1 MGGERVANFYFAKNI
16 QNKTNLLSSTLTDV
30 SIILKRANDWKS
42 CVPTAPGSGWQ
53 SLSPYAPAPSAGAA
67 LSPAQVQRSPDKCI
81 LGWNQEGN
89 CLGPWEP
96 HSPLVPPASNL
107 RSLGLKVT

>member
-53 SLSPYAPAPSAGAA
+53 ESVSLRSGAQRWSSPVTGPGAA
-67 LSPAQVQRSPDKCI
+67 QPR
-81 LGWNQEGN
+81 
-89 CLGPWEP
+89 
-96 HSPLVPPASNL
+96 
-107 RSLGLKVT
+107 

>member
-42 CVPTAPGSGWQ
+42 CVPTVPGSRWQ
-53 SLSPYAPAPSAGAA
+53 SLSPCAPAPSAGAA
-67 LSPAQVQRSPDKCI
+67 LSPARCSAAQISVSRAGTRKGTVWAP
-81 LGWNQEGN
+81 G
-89 CLGPWEP
+89 
-96 HSPLVPPASNL
+96 
-107 RSLGLKVT
+107 SLTLHLSHQPVI